1 MSQLRA
7 PRLAGVAGGVGTTT
21 LATAVHGYDRGRAVD
36 RGVEILVCRSTG
48 DSLHAAATVLAGL
61 ASAGHPRPVLAVV
74 ADQPTPLR
82 APLRARLRMIEPQ
95 ASGLVRVPYVTH
107 WRDLTDP
114 LTEAARLSEW
124 PADQLPRALRGYG
137 EALARLAEAVL
148 RSGLLTSAQ
157 PGGPR
162 PGVSGTGPHRAVH
175 TTGPNPVVTG
185 TGPYRAVSG
194 TGPYPAVTGTGPHR
208 AVTGTGPRPAVT
220 GTGPR
225 PVAIDTGPRP
235 AVTGTGPSSAVT
247 GTGPQRAVTGTGP
260 RGPVHRTGPWP
271 AVPVDGRPAPIT
283 RRPLVEPLPLTAVTG
298 GA

>member
-21 LATAVHGYDRGRAVD
+21 LATAVRGYDRGRAVD
-36 RGVEILVCRSTG
+36 RGIEILVCRSTG

-61 ASAGHPRPVLAVV
+61 TSAGHPRPVLAVV
-74 ADQPTPLR
+74 ADQPTPVR

-137 EALARLAEAVL
+137 EALTRLAEAVL
-148 RSGLLTSAQ
+148 RSGLLTSGH
-157 PGGPR
+157 PDSPR
-162 PGVSGTGPHRAVH
+162 PVGMGTGPHRAV
-175 TTGPNPVVTG
+175 TRTGPNHVVTG
-185 TGPYRAVSG
+185 TGPYRAVPG

-208 AVTGTGPRPAVT
+208 AVTGTGPRAAVTGTRPPPAVT
-220 GTGPR
+220 G
-225 PVAIDTGPRP
+225 TGPRP
-235 AVTGTGPSSAVT
+235 AVTGTGPRPAAT
-247 GTGPQRAVTGTGP
+247 GTLP
-260 RGPVHRTGPWP
+260 RGAVHGTGPWP
-271 AVPVDGRPAPIT
+271 AVPVDGQPAQIT